1 MLQPTAPWPGP
12 NATVWVAAEGHM
24 GANGAPDDVFEL
36 PFELLLPQRAQASNL
51 LVPVA
56 VSASHAAYSA
66 VRLEPQWMMLGEAAG
81 VAAAL
86 ALVRGCAVQ
95 DVPIDALQAALV
107 AQGAHASVAALHESR
122 DQPATQAYLADL
134 GAMHKIV
141 LAAPSAEAIEGVAA
155 ALRGAS
161 LGARVWVEQPEMVV
175 TALAT
180 APARRS
186 VLAAF
191 FQGLKLLR

>member
-1 MLQPTAPWPGP
+1 MSESTAQQQS
-12 NATVWVAAEGHM
+12 AAAGSTSEAPAAAH
-24 GANGAPDDVFEL
+24 PDDTLV
-36 PFELLLPQRAQASNL
+36 QYL
-51 LVPVA
+51 LVR
-56 VSASHAAYSA
+56 SDLDKQRY
-66 VRLEPQWMMLGEAAG
+66 G
-81 VAAAL
+81 
-86 ALVRGCAVQ
+86 RG
-95 DVPIDALQAALV
+95 ALV

-122 DQPATQAYLADL
+122 DEPATQAYLADL

-155 ALRGAS
+155 ALRSAS

>member
-1 MLQPTAPWPGP
+1 MSEATAQQQS
-12 NATVWVAAEGHM
+12 AAAGSASE
-24 GANGAPDDVFEL
+24 APAAAAAHSDDTLV
-36 PFELLLPQRAQASNL
+36 QYL
-51 LVPVA
+51 LVR
-56 VSASHAAYSA
+56 SDLDKQRY
-66 VRLEPQWMMLGEAAG
+66 G
-81 VAAAL
+81 
-86 ALVRGCAVQ
+86 RG
-95 DVPIDALQAALV
+95 ALV

-122 DQPATQAYLADL
+122 DEPATQAYLADL

-155 ALRGAS
+155 ALRSAS